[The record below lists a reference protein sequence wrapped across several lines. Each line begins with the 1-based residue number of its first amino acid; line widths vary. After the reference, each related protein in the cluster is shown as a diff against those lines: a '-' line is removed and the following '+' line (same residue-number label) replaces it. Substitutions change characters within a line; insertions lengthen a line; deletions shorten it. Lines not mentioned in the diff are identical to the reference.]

1 MDRRHSPLISGLL
14 LAALLS
20 WACGSSQL
28 RDTAISADR
37 QSQLRLSDGHSRV
50 ASLAELLGPYQATVL
65 VFWSAGCPCVRRYQ
79 ARSDELVA
87 RLQPRGIQVLGVA
100 SNADEAPADI
110 EKARQERGIA
120 LPIWRDRG
128 GLLAQEL
135 GVKTTPTVVVLLA
148 DGRVAYTG
156 WIDNERLPGDPKRQA
171 WLDQALERISAGD
184 LTPSRKPTWGC
195 RITQGTPED
204 ELAPSST
211 QPSAEPNPSSCGCKA
226 QPAPA
231 NSGGVTTP

>member
-1 MDRRHSPLISGLL
+1 MERGYFPRFAGLL
-14 LAALLS
+14 FAALLS
-20 WACGSSQL
+20 FACGGPSL

-50 ASLAELLGPYQATVL
+50 ASLAELLGPYKATVL

-79 ARSDELVA
+79 ARSDELLT
-87 RLQPRGIQVLGVA
+87 RLPPSGIQVLGVA

-156 WIDNERLPGDPKRQA
+156 WIDNERVPGDPKRQA

-204 ELAPSST
+204 PTPSDE
-211 QPSAEPNPSSCGCKA
+211 PSPSSCGCKA
-226 QPAPA
+226 QPAPT

>member
-1 MDRRHSPLISGLL
+1 MDLRDLSTWAGLV
-14 LAALLS
+14 LAALLTC
-20 WACGSSQL
+20 ACGGPEV
-28 RDTAISADR
+28 RGTAISADR
-37 QSQLRLSDGHSRV
+37 QSQLRLSDGQSRV
-50 ASLAELLGPYQATVL
+50 ASLAELLGPYKATVL

-110 EKARQERGIA
+110 EKTRQERGIA

-128 GLLAQEL
+128 GLLAHEL

-156 WIDNERLPGDPKRQA
+156 WLDNERLPGDPKRQA

-184 LTPSRKPTWGC
+184 LTPSRKPSWGC

-204 ELAPSST
+204 PPPSDE
-211 QPSAEPNPSSCGCKA
+211 PSPGSCGCKA
-226 QPAPA
+226 QPAPS